1 MWPFRSA
8 ISDKWKIV
16 LLDVIQKR
24 QEKKAILAAASVRNS
39 APHQKT
45 TPTRTSRKDKVSV
58 EWVRP
63 TECGNFLSFPVSYW
77 SKLNIWYLAFL
88 LMDMDQVY
96 IIIPCALTKN
106 RILLEPVL
114 VSETSQPK

>member
-96 IIIPCALTKN
+96 IYNYTMRLNKEQNFIRACSGERNKPT
-106 RILLEPVL
+106 
-114 VSETSQPK
+114 